1 MTAKNALTSKPPYA
15 IEQALKRLGAN
26 LRVAR
31 LRRGLTVRQA
41 AEKIGTGV
49 RAVGDAERGKP
60 STAVSVYVAL
70 LWLFGL
76 VILPHIDLLLLSDP
90 GRDAEGLSLAL
101 RRERTRARAA
111 RGLDND
117 F

>member
-1 MTAKNALTSKPPYA
+1 MTTKNNLTSSPPHA
-15 IEQALKRLGAN
+15 IEQALKRFGEN

-31 LRRGLTVRQA
+31 IRRGLTVRMV

-49 RAVGDAERGKP
+49 RAVSDAESGKP
-60 STAVSVYVAL
+60 TTSVAVYVAL

-76 VILPHIDLLLLSDP
+76 MADFELLADP

-101 RRERTRARAA
+101 RNERTRARPP

>member
-1 MTAKNALTSKPPYA
+1 MTARNPLTSKPPHA
-15 IEQALKRLGAN
+15 IELALGRLGSN
-26 LRVAR
+26 LKVAR

-41 AEKIGTGV
+41 AEKIGTGI

-60 STAVSVYVAL
+60 TTAVSVYLAL

-76 VILPHIDLLLLSDP
+76 MSEVELLADP

-101 RRERTRARAA
+101 RRERTRARPA
-111 RGLDND
+111 RGLDSD

>member
-1 MTAKNALTSKPPYA
+1 MAKNALANSPPHA
-15 IEQALKRLGAN
+15 IEQALKRLGTN

-31 LRRGLTVRQA
+31 VRRGLTLKQA

-49 RAVGDAERGKP
+49 RAVTDAEKGKP

-76 VILPHIDLLLLSDP
+76 IGDFELLADP
-90 GRDAEGLSLAL
+90 GRDSEGLSLAL
-101 RRERTRARAA
+101 RRERARARAPS
-111 RGLDND
+111 GLDND

>member
-1 MTAKNALTSKPPYA
+1 MAAKNSLTSSPPHA
-15 IEQALKRLGAN
+15 IEQAVKRLGEN

-31 LRRGLTVRQA
+31 IRRGLTLRMV

-49 RAVGDAERGKP
+49 RAVSDAESGKP
-60 STAVSVYVAL
+60 TTSVAVYVAL

-76 VILPHIDLLLLSDP
+76 MTDFELLADP

-101 RRERTRARAA
+101 RNEGARARPS

>member
-1 MTAKNALTSKPPYA
+1 MTTKNALATQPPHA
-15 IEQALKRLGAN
+15 IEQGLKRLGAN

-49 RAVGDAERGKP
+49 RAVRDAEKGKP

-76 VILPHIDLLLLSDP
+76 MAEFELLADP
-90 GRDAEGLSLAL
+90 GRDEEGLSLAL
-101 RRERTRARAA
+101 RRERSRARPA
-111 RGLDND
+111 RGLDNE

>member
-1 MTAKNALTSKPPYA
+1 MTAKNALTSKPPHA
-15 IEQALKRLGAN
+15 LEQALKRLGAN

-31 LRRGLTVRQA
+31 IRRGLTIRQA
-41 AEKIGTGV
+41 AEKIGTGI
-49 RAVGDAERGKP
+49 RAVGDAEKGKP
-60 STAVSVYVAL
+60 STSISVYLAL

-76 VILPHIDLLLLSDP
+76 MADVELLADP

-101 RRERTRARAA
+101 RRERTRARPG
-111 RGLDND
+111 RGLDNE

>member
-1 MTAKNALTSKPPYA
+1 MAKNALANAPPHP
-15 IEQALKRLGAN
+15 IQQSLKRLGSN

-31 LRRGLTVRQA
+31 VRRGLTLKQA

-49 RAVGDAERGKP
+49 RAVTDAEKGKP
-60 STAVSVYVAL
+60 STAVSVSVAL

-76 VILPHIDLLLLSDP
+76 MEDFELLADP
-90 GRDAEGLSLAL
+90 GRDSEGLSLAL
-101 RRERTRARAA
+101 RRERARARAP

>member
-1 MTAKNALTSKPPYA
+1 MATKNALTSKPPHA
-15 IEQALKRLGAN
+15 IEQALVRLGAN

-31 LRRGLTVRQA
+31 VRRGLTLRQV

-49 RAVGDAERGKP
+49 RAVADAEKGKP

-70 LWLFGL
+70 LWLLGL
-76 VILPHIDLLLLSDP
+76 MAEVELLADP

-101 RRERTRARAA
+101 RRERTRARPA

>member
-1 MTAKNALTSKPPYA
+1 MTTKNALTSRAPFA

-31 LRRGLTVRQA
+31 IRRGLTIQQA

-49 RAVGDAERGKP
+49 RAVADAEKGKP
-60 STAVSVYVAL
+60 STSVAVYVAL

-76 VILPHIDLLLLSDP
+76 MADVELLADP

-101 RRERTRARAA
+101 RREGTRARPT